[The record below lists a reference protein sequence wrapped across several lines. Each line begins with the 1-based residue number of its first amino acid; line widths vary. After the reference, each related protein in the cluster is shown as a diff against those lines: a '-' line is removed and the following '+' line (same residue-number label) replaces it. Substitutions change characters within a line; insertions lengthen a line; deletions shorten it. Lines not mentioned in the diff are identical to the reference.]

1 MTLGRTPAEA
11 VSQYIDTIQLLVSCV
26 TDAVVG
32 VGGGYYVSDISH
44 ILALNERRPV
54 RIRGVSR
61 LWLSLQQYYRIVES
75 QVPRTQWTVIE
86 TGYRY
91 RIMDSDQREI
101 LAYHWHPTGRS
112 SFISQHLHIGHGAMA
127 AREELQ
133 TAHLPT
139 GYVALADI
147 IRLIIRDFR
156 ATPRRHDWESV
167 LSA

>member
-11 VSQYIDTIQLLVSCV
+11 VGQYIDTIQLLVSCV

-32 VGGGYYVSDISH
+32 VGGGYYVSDIPH
-44 ILALNERRPV
+44 ILSLNERCPV
-54 RIRGVSR
+54 RIRGASR

-112 SFISQHLHIGHGAMA
+112 SFISQHLHIGHGAMSACSSETSAQSPGA
-127 AREELQ
+127 A
-133 TAHLPT
+133 T
-139 GYVALADI
+139 GN
-147 IRLIIRDFR
+147 
-156 ATPRRHDWESV
+156 PS
-167 LSA
+167 